1 MMVWVQLI
9 AGLIGLVAG
18 AELLVRGASRLA
30 LAAGLSP
37 LVVGLT
43 VVAFGTSSPELATS
57 VTASLKGQAG
67 LALGNVVGSNIFNVL
82 VILGLAAIAAPLRI
96 TAQIVRLDVPFMLGV
111 SVLVPLLAMDLRFS
125 RGEGLLLVGLLVGY
139 TAALV
144 ALARRTGE
152 RDEPAEEPA
161 RDGSPVASVLLVA
174 AGLGL
179 LVVGSN
185 GLVGSALVIA
195 RSLGLSELII
205 GLTIVAAGTS
215 LPELATSVVATVRG
229 QRDIAVGNVIGSNT
243 FNLLCVLGG
252 AVLVAGDVPVAPEA
266 LRFDLPVMLAV
277 ALACFPM
284 LVTGRTLSRAEG
296 VVLVVYYLA
305 YTGFLLLDAAEHDHL
320 EAFSGVMLAFVIPLT
335 AIGLL
340 AGLAGHWRAG
350 GSGESAA

>member
-1 MMVWVQLI
+1 MVWMQLL
-9 AGLIGLVAG
+9 AGLVGLVVG

-57 VTASLKGQAG
+57 INASLKGQGA

-82 VILGLAAIAAPLRI
+82 VILGLSAIAAPLRI
-96 TAQIVRLDVPFMLGV
+96 TSQIVRLDVPFMIGV
-111 SVLVPLLAMDLRFS
+111 SVLVPLLALDHSLS
-125 RGEGLLLVGLLVGY
+125 RGEGVLLLVLLLAY
-139 TAALV
+139 TAALI
-144 ALARRTGE
+144 AIARRTGAQGE
-152 RDEPAEEPA
+152 DEVAEPTGPAWK
-161 RDGSPVASVLLVA
+161 SLLLVA

-185 GLVGSALVIA
+185 ALVASALVIA

-215 LPELATSVVATVRG
+215 LPELATSVVATARG

-243 FNLLCVLGG
+243 FNLLAVLGG
-252 AVLVAGDVPVAPEA
+252 AVLVAGDVPVATEA
-266 LRFDLPVMLAV
+266 LRFDVPVMVAV
-277 ALACFPM
+277 AIACFPM

-296 VVLVVYYLA
+296 IVLVLYYLA
-305 YTGFLLLDAAEHDHL
+305 YVGFLLLDAADHDHL
-320 EAFSGVMLAFVIPLT
+320 GAFSGVMLAFVLPLT

-340 AGLAGHWRAG
+340 AGLAGHWRDG
-350 GSGESAA
+350 RPREGDG